1 MTQEN
6 NKQNTIRFENAQE
19 LMDYIGVSRATLYR
33 RLEAYKMKSSKRV
46 FTQDELELL
55 KQQPEK
61 DTKQKNTD
69 PNTEMFKEVLRSNET
84 ILNDLKQSYETVIQ
98 NKDKELMYKDSQIEQ
113 QQIQLDTKDKQIE
126 ELHTL
131 IDQQQKLS
139 AQLKLELEEVREPR
153 GFWSR
158 LFGGK

>member
-1 MTQEN
+1 MTQED
-6 NKQNTIRFENAQE
+6 NKQNAIRFENAQD

-46 FTQDELELL
+46 FNQDELELL

-61 DTKQKNTD
+61 EAKQKNTD
-69 PNTEMFKEVLRSNET
+69 PNTEIFKDVLRSNET
-84 ILNDLKQSYETVIQ
+84 ILNELKQSYETTIQ
-98 NKDKELMYKDSQIEQ
+98 NKDKDLMYKDSRIEQ

-139 AQLKLELEEVREPR
+139 AQLKLELEEVTEPR

-158 LFGGK
+158 LFGK

>member
-1 MTQEN
+1 MTQED
-6 NKQNTIRFENAQE
+6 NKQNAVRFENAQE

-33 RLEAYKMKSSKRV
+33 RLEAYEMKSSRRV

-61 DTKQKNTD
+61 EAKQKNTD
-69 PNTEMFKEVLRSNET
+69 PNTEIFKNVLRSNDT
-84 ILNDLKQSYETVIQ
+84 ILNELKQSYETIIQ
-98 NKDKELMYKDSQIEQ
+98 NKDKELMYKDSRIEQ

-139 AQLKLELEEVREPR
+139 AQLKLELEEVTEPR

-158 LFGGK
+158 LFGK

>member
-1 MTQEN
+1 MTQED

-61 DTKQKNTD
+61 DTKQKNTY

-84 ILNDLKQSYETVIQ
+84 ILNE
-98 NKDKELMYKDSQIEQ
+98 
-113 QQIQLDTKDKQIE
+113 
-126 ELHTL
+126 
-131 IDQQQKLS
+131 
-139 AQLKLELEEVREPR
+139 
-153 GFWSR
+153 
-158 LFGGK
+158 

>member
-1 MTQEN
+1 MTQED

-61 DTKQKNTD
+61 EAKQNNTD
-69 PNTEMFKEVLRSNET
+69 PNTEIFKDMLRSNET
-84 ILNDLKQSYETVIQ
+84 ILNELKQSYETIIQ
-98 NKDKELMYKDSQIEQ
+98 NKEKELIYKDSRLEH

-139 AQLKLELEEVREPR
+139 AQLKLELEEVTEPR

-158 LFGGK
+158 VFGK